1 MLVEK
6 LNGSSKTD
14 RSRKLGT
21 LACFWLT
28 LFAAGTAFA
37 GGGSETLRA
46 GIGGSD
52 SSTAIPA
59 AFDVLLLA
67 GIFACFLISVRVKS
81 FLRDG
86 ELSSGWTLFSLSFVL
101 LFAAQL
107 LNLLLTLDLVS
118 IYPAVIASLR
128 VLFIVSLA
136 SGIHL
141 MKKVLS

>member
-1 MLVEK
+1 MGIEK
-6 LNGSSKTD
+6 RTRPSKMD
-14 RSRKLGT
+14 AGRKLGW
-21 LACFWLT
+21 LAWFWLT
-28 LFAAGTAFA
+28 FCVARSACADS
-37 GGGSETLRA
+37 GSENLRA
-46 GIGGSD
+46 GIRGSGA
-52 SSTAIPA
+52 SPTVPA

-107 LNLLLTLDLVS
+107 LNLLLTLDLVT
-118 IYPAVIASLR
+118 IYPSVIASLR
-128 VLFIVSLA
+128 VLFIVVLA
-136 SGIHL
+136 SGIHM

>member
-6 LNGSSKTD
+6 RKVRSKMHTI
-14 RSRKLGT
+14 RKLVW

-28 LFAAGTAFA
+28 LWGAKMAGA
-37 GGGSETLRA
+37 GDGSEALRA
-46 GIGGSD
+46 GIRGSG
-52 SSTAIPA
+52 SSTAVPA
-59 AFDVLLLA
+59 AFDLLLLA

-86 ELSSGWTLFSLSFVL
+86 ELSSGWTLFSVSFVL

-118 IYPAVIASLR
+118 VYPAVIASLR
-128 VLFIVSLA
+128 VLFIILLA
-136 SGIHL
+136 SGIHM

>member
-1 MLVEK
+1 MLIEK
-6 LNGSSKTD
+6 RNRSSKMDT
-14 RSRKLGT
+14 SKKLGS
-21 LACFWLT
+21 LAWFCLT
-28 LFAAGTAFA
+28 LFVVRTACA
-37 GGGSETLRA
+37 HGGSETLRA
-46 GIGGSD
+46 GIRGSGT
-52 SSTAIPA
+52 STTIPA

-107 LNLLLTLDLVS
+107 LNLFLILDLVS
-118 IYPAVIASLR
+118 IYPSVIASLR
-128 VLFIVSLA
+128 VLFIVFLA
-136 SGIHL
+136 SGIYM

>member
-1 MLVEK
+1 MLIEK
-6 LNGSSKTD
+6 RNRSSKTD

-21 LACFWLT
+21 LAWFWLT
-28 LFAAGTAFA
+28 LFAAGTACA
-37 GGGSETLRA
+37 GGGSGTLRA
-46 GIGGSD
+46 GIRGSD
-52 SSTAIPA
+52 SSAAIPA

-136 SGIHL
+136 SGIHM

>member
-6 LNGSSKTD
+6 SGGWFRVGK
-14 RSRKLGT
+14 KLGS
-21 LACFWLT
+21 LAWFGLAM
-28 LFAAGTAFA
+28 LSV
-37 GGGSETLRA
+37 GSAYAHDGVETVRA
-46 GIGGSD
+46 GIRGSGD
-52 SSTAIPA
+52 SMIIPA
-59 AFDVLLLA
+59 AFDILLLV

-86 ELSSGWTLFSLSFVL
+86 ELSAGWTLFSLSFVL

-107 LNLLLTLDLVS
+107 LNLFLTLDLVNIHPS
-118 IYPAVIASLR
+118 VIASLR

-136 SGIHL
+136 SGIYM